1 MIRWLL
7 HVLLFSGAFVS
18 WLVSQQQFDLP
29 SVEYGGINASEA
41 SVRLYEKA
49 DSNSRVLAHL
59 APGSFATYLFSGE
72 TGKWH
77 YLQYDDRELA
87 VYGKRITLD
96 YVRIAERWVFS
107 VDQVQNFSIGSGVLA
122 MLLLFVL
129 GFGRRK
135 PANQS
140 VLTPSKVYSEEEVK
154 RALKQK
160 EQQMLAKHQQE
171 ISKRTLV
178 NQQPKPQ
185 QNVKQ
190 VINKA
195 LSQQKLQMQAEH
207 ERELLQINLQAKQ
220 TLENE
225 FKRLKK
231 ELEIEVN
238 KKYQPTLEGM
248 KESYRALEAMHR
260 KLQVLSKQDVANA
273 RVFDVDLRH
282 VNLESILKG
291 RRFEQCIATCM
302 QDVMG
307 YTIESWTPDKGFL
320 SGIYVKANKD
330 PDLLLI
336 SPSGKRIAIECKYRS
351 DFYRSGGRESIT
363 WAQVLRADEYKKY
376 GDEKGVT
383 VFLALGVGGCAESPK
398 HVYLVPISTLMNEE
412 FSSEQLIHKKKHF
425 ATPKSKL
432 DRWLV
437 DVTSGQGINERL
449 GV

>member
-7 HVLLFSGAFVS
+7 FVLLFSGVFVS

-59 APGSFATYLFSGE
+59 APGSFAIYLFSGE

-107 VDQVQNFSIGSGVLA
+107 VDQVQSFSIGSGLLA

-129 GFGRRK
+129 GFGSRK
-135 PANQS
+135 PANQN

-160 EQQMLAKHQQE
+160 
-171 ISKRTLV
+171 
-178 NQQPKPQ
+178 
-185 QNVKQ
+185 KQ
-190 VINKA
+190 
-195 LSQQKLQMQAEH
+195 QMQAEH
-207 ERELLQINLQAKQ
+207 ERELLQINQQAKQ

-231 ELEIEVN
+231 ELEIEAN

-248 KESYRALEAMHR
+248 RKSYSALEAMHR
-260 KLQVLSKQDVANA
+260 KLQALSKQDITNA
-273 RVFDVDLRH
+273 
-282 VNLESILKG
+282 
-291 RRFEQCIATCM
+291 
-302 QDVMG
+302 
-307 YTIESWTPDKGFL
+307 
-320 SGIYVKANKD
+320 
-330 PDLLLI
+330 
-336 SPSGKRIAIECKYRS
+336 
-351 DFYRSGGRESIT
+351 
-363 WAQVLRADEYKKY
+363 
-376 GDEKGVT
+376 
-383 VFLALGVGGCAESPK
+383 
-398 HVYLVPISTLMNEE
+398 
-412 FSSEQLIHKKKHF
+412 
-425 ATPKSKL
+425 
-432 DRWLV
+432 
-437 DVTSGQGINERL
+437 
-449 GV
+449 